1 MTSQQNIARI
11 CGTRYQRQQRILGYL
26 PDADFDAFSAIHLHP
41 QLTSDSNS
49 LPTEEHRIAVA
60 RFSRMIQSSYMQ
72 PKNEALSNPSS
83 QNCAICGGTGL
94 RLIRVQ
100 DERGRNVEKATAC
113 DCQLRSRG
121 QRLLEQARIP
131 QRYKHCELSNF
142 DHEGPFESLA
152 SAHRSA
158 CRFVAEYPLDNKGLL
173 LIGPIGVGK
182 THLAVGIIRE
192 LILEKGIACL
202 FYDYRELL
210 KEIQNS
216 YNASVQTTEFEVLRP
231 VLQSEV
237 LVLDELAA
245 ARSTEW
251 VEDMVSHILNTRY
264 NERRTTIITT
274 NYRNLPPGGSVE
286 AEQSGGYRAAA
297 RASREETLGDRIG
310 ERMRSRLHEMCRIV
324 KLQGVDYR
332 QYRGACCD

>member
-1 MTSQQNIARI
+1 M
-11 CGTRYQRQQRILGYL
+11 
-26 PDADFDAFSAIHLHP
+26 HP
-41 QLTSDSNS
+41 
-49 LPTEEHRIAVA
+49 I
-60 RFSRMIQSSYMQ
+60 
-72 PKNEALSNPSS
+72 NEALPNPLS
-83 QNCAICGGTGL
+83 QICAICGGTGFKM
-94 RLIRVQ
+94 IRVE
-100 DERGRNVEKATAC
+100 DERGRSVEKATNC
-113 DCQLRSRG
+113 DCQIRFRTV
-121 QRLLEQARIP
+121 RLFEQTRIP
-131 QRYKHCELSNF
+131 ERYKHCELSNF
-142 DHEGPFESLA
+142 DHEGPFKSLA
-152 SAHRSA
+152 SAHRDA
-158 CRFVAEYPLDNKGLL
+158 CRFVAEYPVENKGLL

-192 LILEKGIACL
+192 LIVEKGIPCL

-210 KEIQNS
+210 KQIQNS

-274 NYRNLPPGGSVE
+274 NYRDLPPGDGAESERSGS
-286 AEQSGGYRAAA
+286 YRAAA
-297 RASREETLGDRIG
+297 RANREETLGDRIG

-324 KLQGVDYR
+324 AMQGDDYR
-332 QYRGACCD
+332 MKYRGARCD

>member
-1 MTSQQNIARI
+1 M
-11 CGTRYQRQQRILGYL
+11 
-26 PDADFDAFSAIHLHP
+26 HP
-41 QLTSDSNS
+41 S
-49 LPTEEHRIAVA
+49 
-60 RFSRMIQSSYMQ
+60 
-72 PKNEALSNPSS
+72 NEALPNPTS
-83 QNCAICGGTGL
+83 QICAICGGTGFKMV
-94 RLIRVQ
+94 RVE
-100 DERGRNVEKATAC
+100 DERGRSVEKATTC
-113 DCQLRSRG
+113 DCQIRFRTV
-121 QRLLEQARIP
+121 RLFEQTRIP
-131 QRYKHCELSNF
+131 ERYKHCELSNF
-142 DHEGPFESLA
+142 DHEGPFKSLA
-152 SAHRSA
+152 SAHRDA
-158 CRFVAEYPLDNKGLL
+158 CRFVAEYPVENKGLL

-192 LILEKGIACL
+192 LIVEKGIPCL

-210 KEIQNS
+210 KQIQNS

-274 NYRNLPPGGSVE
+274 NYRDLPPGDGAESERSGS
-286 AEQSGGYRAAA
+286 YRAAA
-297 RASREETLGDRIG
+297 RANREETLGDRIG

-324 KLQGVDYR
+324 AMQGDDYR
-332 QYRGACCD
+332 MKYRGARCD

>member
-1 MTSQQNIARI
+1 MH
-11 CGTRYQRQQRILGYL
+11 
-26 PDADFDAFSAIHLHP
+26 F
-41 QLTSDSNS
+41 
-49 LPTEEHRIAVA
+49 
-60 RFSRMIQSSYMQ
+60 
-72 PKNEALSNPSS
+72 KNEALSNATS
-83 QNCAICGGTGL
+83 QNCALCGGTGL

-100 DERGRNVEKATAC
+100 DERGRLVEKATAC
-113 DCQLRSRG
+113 DCQIRSRG

-131 QRYKHCELSNF
+131 ARYKHCELSNF

-152 SAHRSA
+152 SAHRGA
-158 CRFVAEYPLDNKGLL
+158 CRFVTEYPLENKGLL

-216 YNASVQTTEFEVLRP
+216 YNASVQATEFEVLRP

-251 VEDMVSHILNTRY
+251 VEDMVSHILNSRY

-274 NYRNLPPGGSVE
+274 NYRNLPPGGSAE
-286 AEQSGGYRAAA
+286 GEQSGSYRAAA
-297 RASREETLGDRIG
+297 RANREETLGDRIG
-310 ERMRSRLHEMCRIV
+310 ERMRSRLHEMCRIINV
-324 KLQGVDYR
+324 HGVDYR
-332 QYRGACCD
+332 QYRGASCD